1 MSSEMSGSFCSSTVL
16 CFVLSIFGA
25 RESNTRTDR
34 YSAFIS
40 QLWKFS
46 PLISCAE
53 WQIANIPTLSCPK
66 YFPFC
71 STASVTMAGGYATV
85 ILKTAVCKS
94 YMQYMHIHWG
104 ALKKLNEAWH
114 SRQESEQATNIS
126 YNLASHI
133 RLQSPHIL
141 LQLYIFLAL
150 SPCNDLFIT

>member
-1 MSSEMSGSFCSSTVL
+1 MLWLLCSCVCVCVRVCLPWNLKKEDRVYSICIMSSEMSGRFCSSTVL

-46 PLISCAE
+46 PLISCSE

-114 SRQESEQATNIS
+114 K
-126 YNLASHI
+126 
-133 RLQSPHIL
+133 
-141 LQLYIFLAL
+141 
-150 SPCNDLFIT
+150 